1 MAVYSGITT
10 TFDIR
15 NIVDST
21 TNIAFT
27 AGLAA
32 GATSGTLSST
42 WAFATGVYNIRFAN
56 VEQIG
61 VPESADQR
69 TVTLTN
75 GSAAVAW
82 TAPLTVSAGTSVSVS
97 TISASTTGITP
108 SNAPVLLTSSNTTN
122 GVVLSSKAN
131 RIGWSIQN
139 QGTNVVYVCL
149 GTGASST
156 QLHYTLKGGTGA
168 ADGLGGSISF
178 FGPGMYSG
186 VVSVAGTSF
195 SVSVVDLTS

>member
-1 MAVYSGITT
+1 MASFPSIQTT
-10 TFDIR
+10 LNIK

-21 TNIAFT
+21 TNLTFT
-27 AGLAA
+27 AGPAI
-32 GATSGTLSST
+32 GATSATLSST
-42 WAFATGVYNIRFAN
+42 WPFATGVYNIRFN
-56 VEQIG
+56 NDDQVGI
-61 VPESADQR
+61 VESADQR

-75 GSAAVAW
+75 GSSAVTW
-82 TAPLTVSAGTSVSVS
+82 VQPLQTSAGTGFGV
-97 TISASTTGITP
+97 TTFSASTTGITA

-122 GVVLSSKAN
+122 GVVLSSKEN

-156 QLHYTLKGGTGA
+156 QLHYALKGSTLATDGT
-168 ADGLGGSISF
+168 GGSISF
-178 FGPGMYSG
+178 FSGAVYKG

-195 SVSVVDLTS
+195 SVSVVDLTI